1 MNDVKNSRIVNNHD
15 LLFNYWISFHN
26 SLYGKTIIIPISHKK
41 KIELHVNPLRDLI
54 LFNENLIKTDIIYS
68 IWKIMKYGKI
78 YEIKNKGLPYFNDN
92 DELVFGSLF
101 VCVRTNRKEL
111 ASLNGMLTKIFYDQP
126 SKQHTI
132 DFLTSFMK

>member
-1 MNDVKNSRIVNNHD
+1 MV
-15 LLFNYWISFHN
+15 
-26 SLYGKTIIIPISHKK
+26 
-41 KIELHVNPLRDLI
+41 
-54 LFNENLIKTDIIYS
+54 

-111 ASLNGMLTKIFYDQP
+111 ASLNGMLTKIVYHKIQQNNLIGVC
-126 SKQHTI
+126 SRRWIT
-132 DFLTSFMK
+132 LTNYIGFF